1 MVAKEQGRSFPS
13 PAPSLGGGVFSVKG
27 QGRFEDVT
35 RSPAPGECGV
45 RRRCPRAAGR
55 GLGAWGPHWAR
66 ARPLDRRRVQLA
78 SLVLGASVM
87 GYKRG
92 GKLFLLAQQICP
104 PSLLTG

>member
-13 PAPSLGGGVFSVKG
+13 PAPSLGGGVFSVQG
-27 QGRFEDVT
+27 QGRVEDVT

-55 GLGAWGPHWAR
+55 GLGAWGPHWAW

-78 SLVLGASVM
+78 CLILGASVM

>member
-1 MVAKEQGRSFPS
+1 M
-13 PAPSLGGGVFSVKG
+13 FSVQG
-27 QGRFEDVT
+27 QGRLEDVT
-35 RSPAPGECGV
+35 RSLAQGECGAQ
-45 RRRCPRAAGR
+45 RRCPRAAGR
-55 GLGAWGPHWAR
+55 GLGVRGPHWAR